1 MNFNFRKE
9 FKTVF
14 ANKIVKNHS
23 ELQNMKLKVCSN
35 LNLKI
40 VFVWSH
46 AEFRKMEQKEIFIFI
61 LLQNLL
67 TNFVT
72 EIELESLYF

>member
-1 MNFNFRKE
+1 MNLNFGKE

-14 ANKIVKNHS
+14 ANKKVMNHS

-46 AEFRKMEQKEIFIFI
+46 AELRIMEQKETFKF
-61 LLQNLL
+61 
-67 TNFVT
+67 
-72 EIELESLYF
+72 